1 MKPIYFPYTYISDPV
16 AEAVAACFGQ
26 FTVYQPFADKLPL
39 PMQPWVDKGVIDI
52 RIPVRGDNRELESAA
67 ENYLNW
73 ANLHTGSSGINRASL
88 KTLQASAPLLEA
100 SLSSQIV
107 ADVKKQINGTPTDK
121 SSDPLL
127 SSRIFL
133 YFAQEFDQQS
143 QELDHVL
150 KESYK
155 KEQDLIQDLK
165 KEEDALAAELKKEPG
180 HIPDVNTDYLISGR
194 LEAWTRLLLRDIQPS
209 GLFVTHSTTV
219 LEQLLDS
226 AATAEKILDFEAIP
240 RSTPTAAGPAP
251 WQEQLISYLSDVVEN
266 KWHATS
272 GEQTESFDIPAAE
285 NTVSLKI
292 YLVPDQNPPQFFC
305 HGAGIK
311 GSESDLTRSTAG
323 GRNTL
328 LGLVGQFEG
337 KNVKKA

>member
-1 MKPIYFPYTYISDPV
+1 MKPTYFPYTYISNPV

-26 FTVYQPFADKLPL
+26 FTVYQPLSNILPL
-39 PMQPWVDKGVIDI
+39 SMQSWVDKGVIDI
-52 RIPVRGDNRELESAA
+52 RIPVRGDSRGLKSAA

-73 ANLHTGSSGINRASL
+73 ANLHAGSSGIKRASL
-88 KTLQASAPLLEA
+88 KTLKASAPLLDA

-107 ADVKKQINGTPTDK
+107 AGVKKQINGTPTDK
-121 SSDPLL
+121 SSDPVL

-150 KESYK
+150 KESHK

-165 KEEDALAAELKKEPG
+165 KEEDALAAELKREPG

-194 LEAWTRLLLRDIQPS
+194 LEAWTRLLLGDRQPT

-219 LEQLLDS
+219 LDQLLDS
-226 AATAEKILDFEAIP
+226 SPTAEKILDFEAIP
-240 RSTPTAAGPAP
+240 RATATIAGLAP
-251 WQEQLISYLSDVVEN
+251 WQEQLMSYLSDIVEN
-266 KWHATS
+266 KWSALS
-272 GEQTESFDIPAAE
+272 GERALKIHIPAAD

-292 YLVPDQNPPQFFC
+292 YLVPDQHSPQFFC
-305 HGAGIK
+305 RGAGIK
-311 GSESDLTRSTAG
+311 ALESDLVRLTAG

-328 LGLVGQFEG
+328 LGLVGQ
-337 KNVKKA
+337 